1 LIEWWLVKSWAV
13 EMAPP
18 ALNQRL
24 RFLIQVAVAI
34 VSLLAANQIAHPFG
48 IPRAAG
54 LLCLASLAA
63 LVVCVRLGW
72 RQALLGLAGLALLSM
87 PAALSQSDPWMATGV
102 IALSAFALGISAR
115 WQLQQVYWL
124 MVVSLCLLM
133 TNSPFT
139 GAPSVV
145 DVIRLAAAVL
155 LAGGLTILLQTR
167 LVPCDPSLT
176 ATDRFAI
183 AHSWRRSVAYGLLL
197 ASTTLVST
205 PLAVQ
210 HHWHITGLW
219 LILTPFLVLRPFVR
233 DAWKVALHRSLG
245 TIAGVLLVMVLALFI
260 PKSLPLQVPGIVL
273 GVMTAMIAIRR
284 GHPAIVLMALTV
296 TIVLFNSNHV
306 DLMRMADRR
315 LEAVGLGV
323 VLALGVMAIAH
334 PIEQRFSR
342 SLLHERS

>member
-1 LIEWWLVKSWAV
+1 
-13 EMAPP
+13 M
-18 ALNQRL
+18 
-24 RFLIQVAVAI
+24 IQAAVAI
-34 VSLLAANQIAHPFG
+34 VSLLAADQIAHQCG

-72 RQALLGLAGLALLSM
+72 RQALLGVAVLALLSI
-87 PAALSQSDPWMATGV
+87 PAALTQSDPLRATGV
-102 IALSAFALGISAR
+102 IALTAFALGVSAR

-124 MVVSLCLLM
+124 LVVSLCLLI
-133 TNSPFT
+133 TNSPFP
-139 GAPSVV
+139 GAPPVA
-145 DVIRLAAAVL
+145 DLIRLAGAVL
-155 LAGGLTILLQTR
+155 LSGGFTILLQAR
-167 LVPCDPSLT
+167 VVPLDPGRA
-176 ATDRFAI
+176 ATPLFAV
-183 AHSWRRSVAYGLLL
+183 AHSWRRTVAYGLLR
-197 ASTTLVST
+197 ASPTLVSA

-219 LILTPFLVLRPFVR
+219 LILTPLLVLRPFVR

-245 TIAGVLLVMVLALFI
+245 TIAGVLLVMLLALLL
-260 PKSLPLQVPGIVL
+260 PKTLPLQVPAVVL
-273 GVMTAMIAIRR
+273 GVITAMVAIRR
-284 GHPAIVLMALTV
+284 GHPALVLMALTV

-334 PIEQRFSR
+334 PIEQRFALGSAR
-342 SLLHERS
+342 DKS

>member
-1 LIEWWLVKSWAV
+1 
-13 EMAPP
+13 M
-18 ALNQRL
+18 
-24 RFLIQVAVAI
+24 IQAAVAI
-34 VSLLAANQIAHPFG
+34 VSLLAADQIAHQCG

-72 RQALLGLAGLALLSM
+72 RQALLGVAGLALLSI
-87 PAALSQSDPWMATGV
+87 PAALTQSDPLRATGV
-102 IALSAFALGISAR
+102 IALTAFALGVSAR

-124 MVVSLCLLM
+124 LVVSLCLLI
-133 TNSPFT
+133 TNSPFM
-139 GAPSVV
+139 GVPAVA
-145 DVIRLAAAVL
+145 DLIRLAGAVL
-155 LAGGLTILLQTR
+155 LSGGFTILLQTR
-167 LVPCDPSLT
+167 LVPLDPGRA
-176 ATDRFAI
+176 ATPLFAV

-197 ASTTLVST
+197 ASTTLVSA
-205 PLAVQ
+205 PLALQ

-245 TIAGVLLVMVLALFI
+245 TIAGVLLVMLLALLL
-260 PKSLPLQVPGIVL
+260 PKSLPLQVPALAV
-273 GVMTAMIAIRR
+273 GVITAMIAIRR
-284 GHPAIVLMALTV
+284 GHPALVLMALTV

-315 LEAVGLGV
+315 LEAVGMGV

-334 PIEQRFSR
+334 PIERRFALGSAR
-342 SLLHERS
+342 DNG